1 MGVDEL
7 WEYADPAAS
16 EARFRDYLPEA
27 KAAGASAL
35 AHTLTQLARAV
46 GMQRRFDKAHEI
58 LDEAEAL
65 LATAGELARIRYA
78 LERGRVHNSAG
89 DKAAAIDNFQRAWAT
104 ARAAAED
111 GYAVDAAHMLAIA
124 AETTEGTLTWNE
136 RALELAEA
144 SEDARA
150 RAWRASLLNNLGW
163 ARHDTGEYAAALALF
178 ERALAERQ
186 QRGATRE
193 TRIARWCV
201 ARCLRSLGRLEE
213 ALAQQRDLLTEEEA
227 RGEAAGFT
235 QEEIGE
241 CLLALGREAE
251 AQPHFA
257 QAYAAL
263 SGDAWLVAEEGKR
276 LARLRQLGGVDLKK
290 EVGGVSYPHV

>member
-46 GMQRRFDKAHEI
+46 GMQRRFDEAHAI
-58 LDEAEAL
+58 LDEAAAL
-65 LATAGELARIRYA
+65 LGAAGALVQIRYL

-89 DKAAAIDNFQRAWAT
+89 EKAAAIDNFQRAWAA

-111 GYAVDAAHMLAIA
+111 DYAVDAAHMLAIA
-124 AETTEGTLTWNE
+124 AETQEATIRWNE

-163 ARHDTGEYAAALALF
+163 ARHDTGEYTAALGLF
-178 ERALAERQ
+178 ERALAEQ
-186 QRGATRE
+186 QKRDQKRE

-213 ALAQQRDLLTEEEA
+213 ALAQQRELLTEEEA
-227 RGEAAGFT
+227 LGEAAGFT

-241 CLLALGREAE
+241 CTLALGRGEEAR
-251 AQPHFA
+251 PLFA

-263 SGDAWLVAEEGKR
+263 SGDAWLVAEEGER
-276 LARLRQLGGVDLKK
+276 LARLRRLGG
-290 EVGGVSYPHV
+290 G